1 MKKQTLI
8 APNAPVA
15 LGPYSHANIAGNL
28 VFTSGQLGIDPENG
42 KLATTV
48 AGQTAQA
55 LKNISSVL
63 AAAGTTIG
71 NVVKTTI
78 YITDMKR
85 FGEVNEEYAKV
96 FSENYP
102 ARTCVQVAALPVGGD
117 VEIEAIA
124 VI

>member
-1 MKKQTLI
+1 MTPC
-8 APNAPVA
+8 APAA

-28 VFTSGQLGIDPENG
+28 VFISGQLGIDPESGN
-42 KLATTV
+42 LAATV

-63 AAAGTTIG
+63 EAAGTTIG
-71 NVVKTTI
+71 NVIKTTI

-102 ARTCVQVAALPVGGD
+102 ARSCIQVTALPAGGA
-117 VEIEAIA
+117 VEIETIA